1 MPLLISRA
9 VLSKATETPPPV
21 KGGGMRARLG
31 LIPVGIVV
39 ALALAFTSAGAQ
51 ATGGGRI
58 AAACSNETVTGV
70 TLRFVLHG
78 SSCNKAHSLIRAY
91 FRRVATPG
99 YCLNRGT
106 ACSSSFAGGWDCA
119 THVAGEHDGVAGCG
133 HYLAPFATFTVYRVT
148 RPTKAAK
155 GCSNETV
162 TVLEAKP
169 IAVDLRFVLHG
180 VSCTK
185 AHSLIRTYFRHQATP
200 GYCLNRG
207 NICAF
212 VGGGWTCSHPLYAG
226 EGGGDF
232 AGCVREAPF
241 ASVKVYTV
249 TGRAS
254 TAAEPSSLSIADELT
269 GVAATSAAAKRS
281 CGTERVQPGTIGAP
295 KTGSTSGPGIPYM
308 IIVWRGKVSCRKARS
323 LIKATG
329 EGKGTWHEAP
339 DIAAIY
345 TNLPG
350 GWSCA
355 LATGGN
361 YGCVRGR
368 RVAASGHADEIDGI
382 QL

>member
-1 MPLLISRA
+1 MHKHLPSKTRA
-9 VLSKATETPPPV
+9 
-21 KGGGMRARLG
+21 GIRG
-31 LIPVGIVV
+31 LTCVAFAA
-39 ALALAFTSAGAQ
+39 ALATVLPAAAQ

-58 AAACSNETVTGV
+58 AAGCSNETVTAV

-78 SSCNKAHSLIRAY
+78 VSCNKAHSLIRAY
-91 FRRVATPG
+91 FRHVATPG
-99 YCLNRGT
+99 YCANRGT
-106 ACSSSFAGGWDCA
+106 ACSLSFAGGWDCA
-119 THVAGEHDGVAGCG
+119 LHVVGEHDGVAGCG
-133 HYLAPFATFTVYRVT
+133 HYLAPFATVTVYRAA
-148 RPTKAAK
+148 RPSTA
-155 GCSNETV
+155 CSNETV

-169 IAVDLRFVLHG
+169 IAVALRFVLHG

-212 VGGGWTCSHPLYAG
+212 VSGGWTCSLPLSAG

-281 CGTERVQPGTIGAP
+281 CGTERVQPGTIGP
-295 KTGSTSGPGIPYM
+295 SKTGLTSSPGIPYK
-308 IIVWRGKVSCRKARS
+308 IIVSRGSVSCAKARS
-323 LIKATG
+323 LIKDTG
-329 EGKGTWHEAP
+329 EGKGKWHEAP
-339 DIAAIY
+339 ALSGIY
-345 TNLPG
+345 TSFPG

-361 YGCVRGR
+361 YECVRGR
-368 RVAASGHADEIDGI
+368 RVGASGHADEIDGI

>member
-1 MPLLISRA
+1 MRQSWRA
-9 VLSKATETPPPV
+9 
-21 KGGGMRARLG
+21 GF
-31 LIPVGIVV
+31 IPVGIVV

-58 AAACSNETVTGV
+58 AAACSNETVTVLELKPVAV

-78 SSCNKAHSLIRAY
+78 VSCNEAHSLIRAY
-91 FRRVATPG
+91 FRHVATPG
-99 YCLNRGT
+99 YCANRGT
-106 ACSSSFAGGWDCA
+106 ACSLSFAGGWDCA
-119 THVAGEHDGVAGCG
+119 LHVVGEHDGVAGCVRE
-133 HYLAPFATFTVYRVT
+133 APFATVTVYRAA
-148 RPTKAAK
+148 RPSTA
-155 GCSNETV
+155 CSNETV

-169 IAVDLRFVLHG
+169 IAVALRFVLHG

-207 NICAF
+207 NICAL
-212 VGGGWTCSHPLYAG
+212 VSGGWTCSLPLYAG

-241 ASVKVYTV
+241 ATVKVYTV

-281 CGTERVQPGTIGAP
+281 CGTERVLPGTIGPP
-295 KTGSTSGPGIPYM
+295 KTGLTSGAGIPYK
-308 IIVWRGKVSCRKARS
+308 IIVWRGSVSCRKARS

-329 EGKGTWHEAP
+329 EGKGKWHEAP
-339 DIAAIY
+339 ALSEIY
-345 TNLPG
+345 TRFPG

-368 RVAASGHADEIDGI
+368 RVGASGHADEIDGI